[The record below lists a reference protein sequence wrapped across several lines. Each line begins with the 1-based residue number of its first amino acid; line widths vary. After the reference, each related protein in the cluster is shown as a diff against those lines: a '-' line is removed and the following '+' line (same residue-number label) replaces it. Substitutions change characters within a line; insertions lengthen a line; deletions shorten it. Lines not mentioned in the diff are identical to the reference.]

1 MKLLPSLLFCS
12 ACVYAFQPLAS
23 IAAVK
28 LTMLP
33 NPSSLPATA
42 ANEVAREQANGITF
56 KAFSS
61 TTQHSAPTQRLLYLP
76 GIEGLGLSAEAA
88 QFPELSTKF
97 ELYCMQ
103 INQRD
108 RSTFAQLVK
117 AIRIF
122 LEDGDAAVPA
132 VIVGESFG
140 AVLALAL
147 AYSHPHLVQAVFTIN
162 PATSFPSS
170 PWPTLGN
177 AEILFYSIISRPR
190 LQDEL
195 QLTFLQMRC
204 IYCVCCMTGPMLVR
218 APSTIYKA
226 AALVAFVVT
235 IPDNQQ
241 IADVAGILLDPRTSI
256 PLLQRPEALIR
267 KLLSL
272 WTQISAVSS
281 NLPSETLGHRLQNWL
296 IEV

>member
-1 MKLLPSLLFCS
+1 VQRHATIKTSKFAVLQRLCLCISALSKHCS
-12 ACVYAFQPLAS
+12 NAADCVATSVLS
-23 IAAVK
+23 
-28 LTMLP
+28 
-33 NPSSLPATA
+33 ATA
-42 ANEVAREQANGITF
+42 ADSAVAGSAIEEVASVQANGITF

-61 TTQHSAPTQRLLYLP
+61 TTQHGGAPTQRLLYLP
-76 GIEGLGLSAEAA
+76 GIEGFGLSAEAA

-97 ELYCMQ
+97 DLYCMH
-103 INQRD
+103 IDARD

-122 LEDGDAAVPA
+122 LEGGDAAVPA

-147 AYSHPHLVQAVFTIN
+147 AYSHPHLVQAVFAIN

-170 PWPTLGN
+170 PWPTLG
-177 AEILFYSIISRPR
+177 
-190 LQDEL
+190 
-195 QLTFLQMRC
+195 
-204 IYCVCCMTGPMLVR
+204 PMLVR
-218 APSTIYKA
+218 APSSIYKA

-241 IADVAGILLDPRTSI
+241 IADVAGILLDPRTST

-272 WTQISAVSS
+272 WAQISAVSS

-296 IEV
+296 IEVRTLV